1 MKNIQRLLKFQ
12 YRLQVLQYI
21 TSITILANISMI
33 SHNETFYAYLNENMK
48 MDEIELHHSDPCNC
62 GLYPQPLVKLHFVK
76 SVF

>member
-1 MKNIQRLLKFQ
+1 
-12 YRLQVLQYI
+12 
-21 TSITILANISMI
+21 MI